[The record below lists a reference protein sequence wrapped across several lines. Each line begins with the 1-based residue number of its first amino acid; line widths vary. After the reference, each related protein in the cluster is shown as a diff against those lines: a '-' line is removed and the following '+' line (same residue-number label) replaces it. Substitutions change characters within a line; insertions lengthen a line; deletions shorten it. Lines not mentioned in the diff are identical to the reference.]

1 MPYDDDEKLLTFTQT
16 EQFEYAGK
24 LSKGPPGADEA
35 RQLLAEHGDLFR
47 EHLQLAKLLEE
58 QADHLEDPGAD
69 KAYGKIELRGY
80 KVALRHTI
88 DDLRYGDFLPG
99 GSRLQDRL
107 G

>member
-1 MPYDDDEKLLTFTQT
+1 LPALT
-16 EQFEYAGK
+16 
-24 LSKGPPGADEA
+24 
-35 RQLLAEHGDLFR
+35 EHGDLFR

-58 QADHLEDPGAD
+58 QADHLEDPSAD
-69 KAYGKIELRGY
+69 KGYGKIYLRGY

-99 GSRLQDRL
+99 GRRWEDRL